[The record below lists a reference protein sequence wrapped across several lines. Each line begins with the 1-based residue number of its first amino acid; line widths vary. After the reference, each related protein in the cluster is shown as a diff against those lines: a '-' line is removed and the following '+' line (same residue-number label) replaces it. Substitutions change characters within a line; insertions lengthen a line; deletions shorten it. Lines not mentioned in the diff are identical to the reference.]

1 MELLTLLVSIVA
13 STLLAIIS
21 VSLLAGKYKEKVDN
35 LMNLKVHDELNNIKN
50 NISSLLEF
58 KNWATKFIDSQLFQA
73 KSPLSLTTKGEKL
86 IKESGFKAI
95 FEIVKSELAKEL
107 LEKMA
112 PKTRYDA
119 QEKARS
125 FMDDLSRKDYES
137 FLPIKT
143 YAFEKGEDYAQILR
157 AGSILLRDYYLQ
169 IHPEITD

>member
-1 MELLTLLVSIVA
+1 M
-13 STLLAIIS
+13 
-21 VSLLAGKYKEKVDN
+21 
-35 LMNLKVHDELNNIKN
+35 
-50 NISSLLEF
+50 EF

-125 FMDDLSRKDYES
+125 FMDDLSRKDYKS

-143 YAFEKGEDYAQILR
+143 YAFEKGEDYVDAAINATKNVNDAAVTSLNT
-157 AGSILLRDYYLQ
+157 ALTNIALNLTWLPSCKYISKGNIVFNSIN
-169 IHPEITD
+169 